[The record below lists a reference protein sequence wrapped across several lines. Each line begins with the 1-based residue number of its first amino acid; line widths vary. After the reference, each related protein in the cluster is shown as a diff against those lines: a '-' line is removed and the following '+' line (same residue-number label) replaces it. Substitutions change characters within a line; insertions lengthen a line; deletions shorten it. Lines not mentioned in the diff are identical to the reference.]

1 MAIFDYD
8 RAAAV
13 DYALTWAFRRNPASY
28 DFSEIGG
35 DCTNFASQC
44 VYAGAGVMNY
54 TPDVGWYYINVNNRS
69 PSWTGASFFY
79 NFMTTNTGVGPF
91 GEEEPLERLLPGDI
105 IQLSNERGEYYH
117 TLVLTSII
125 RGRFRNRYYV
135 SAHSRDVY
143 QRNLNNYNY
152 SGLRGIHIIGVR
164 DEEA

>member
-1 MAIFDYD
+1 MAIIDYD
-8 RAAAV
+8 RASAV
-13 DYALTWAFRRNPASY
+13 DYALTWAFRRNPDYY

-44 VYAGAGVMNY
+44 VYAGAGIMNY
-54 TPDVGWYYINVNNRS
+54 TPDVGWYYISVNDRS

-79 NFMTTNTGVGPF
+79 NFMTTNTGAGPF
-91 GEEEPLERLLPGDI
+91 GEEAPLDRLLPGDI

-117 TLVLTSII
+117 TLVLTGIT
-125 RGRFRNRYYV
+125 RGRFRSRYFV

-143 QRNLNNYNY
+143 QRNLNSYNY

-164 DEEA
+164 DE